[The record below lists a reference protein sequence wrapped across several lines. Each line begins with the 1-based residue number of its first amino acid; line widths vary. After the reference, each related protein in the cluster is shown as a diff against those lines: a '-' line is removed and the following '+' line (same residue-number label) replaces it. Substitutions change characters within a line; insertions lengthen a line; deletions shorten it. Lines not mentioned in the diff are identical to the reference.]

1 MLRFSSIREN
11 EFALLSRRL
20 KIIEGTEMALFENP
34 EVAKSTLQTFLSI
47 NGEMDAAIV
56 AAESRSSP
64 AEYKAF
70 KRAVGY
76 VMFEV
81 FEKIIEPI
89 CNRHPSLKRPEMK
102 NG

>member
-20 KIIEGTEMALFENP
+20 KIIEGTEMDLFENP

-64 AEYKAF
+64 EGIQGVQA
-70 KRAVGY
+70 GGWL
-76 VMFEV
+76 
-81 FEKIIEPI
+81 
-89 CNRHPSLKRPEMK
+89 CNV
-102 NG
+102 

>member
-1 MLRFSSIREN
+1 ME
-11 EFALLSRRL
+11 
-20 KIIEGTEMALFENP
+20 TALFENL

-56 AAESRSSP
+56 AVESRSSP
-64 AEYKAF
+64 EEYSAF

-89 CNRHPSLKRPEMK
+89 CKQHPSLKPPEMR

>member
-1 MLRFSSIREN
+1 ME
-11 EFALLSRRL
+11 
-20 KIIEGTEMALFENP
+20 TALFENL
-34 EVAKSTLQTFLSI
+34 EVAKSRLQTFLSII

-56 AAESRSSP
+56 AVESRSSP
-64 AEYKAF
+64 EEYSAF

-89 CNRHPSLKRPEMK
+89 CKQHPSLKPPEMR